1 MSEESTSNTKHFSPH
16 ASLAVIGLKLQE
28 LKLFDSISHTVNI
41 PQKVVKH
48 RPAEK
53 LYDAFITILA
63 GARGLNESGTRLR
76 SDEALQRAFGRSTC
90 AEYSVIQDTLDACTT
105 ENVAEMKHVVAT
117 IFQQHAQAAR
127 HDYDAA
133 LQMLDIDMSGLPCG
147 PKAELSKKGY
157 FSKDGIRY
165 GRQLGRVIASR
176 YEEIVVDNLFA
187 GNVQLNVALR
197 SLAMAAEEVLQL
209 DYQRRGRTVIRM
221 DSGGGS
227 LDDVNWLLDRGYQL
241 HCKDVSSKRA
251 EAWATTVIEWF
262 SDPAHPNREMGW
274 VVPLDTPDYVRP
286 VKRLAIR
293 WPKKNG
299 QMSYDLLISTLDA
312 HEVIDLLGQPKAH
325 VHEPELVALSYAKLY
340 DKRAGAIEIEL
351 KEDKQGVGLTK
362 RRKKRAAAQQM
373 IILLNTL
380 AHNVLMWA
388 REWLSAKEPKAK
400 RYGIQRLVR
409 DVCSVSG
416 MIETDEHG
424 QIRSVLLNRGS
435 TLARLLVGAFSSM
448 LQTQEIAVELAII

>member
-1 MSEESTSNTKHFSPH
+1 MEAQHGATGRFSPR
-16 ASLAVIGLKLQE
+16 ASLAAIGLRLRE
-28 LKLFDSISHTVNI
+28 LELLDLFAQKVKI
-41 PQKVVKH
+41 PQKKVKFT
-48 RPAEK
+48 PAEK
-53 LYDAFITILA
+53 LYDAFVTILA
-63 GARGLNESGTRLR
+63 GARGLNESATRLR
-76 SDEALQRAFGRSTC
+76 SDEALQRAFGRTAC
-90 AEYSVIQDTLDACTT
+90 AEYSVIHDTLDACTP
-105 ENVAEMKHVVAT
+105 ENVLRMKQVLAT

-147 PKAELSKKGY
+147 PKAEMSKKGY

-176 YEEIVVDNLFA
+176 YEEIVVDDLFA

-197 SLAMAAEEVLQL
+197 SLVIAAEEVLQL
-209 DYQRRGRTVIRM
+209 DYQRRQRTIIRM

-227 LDDVNWLLDRGYQL
+227 LEDVKWLLDRGYQL
-241 HCKDVSSKRA
+241 HCKDVSSKSA

-262 SDPAHPNREMGW
+262 SDPNHPQREMGW

-299 QMSYDLLISTLDA
+299 QLSYDLLISTLAA
-312 HEVIDLLGQPKAH
+312 HEVIDLLGQPEEH
-325 VHEPELVALSYAKLY
+325 VHEPEMVALAYARLY

-388 REWLSAKEPKAK
+388 RGWLSAEEPKAK
-400 RYGIQRLVR
+400 RYGILRLVR

-416 MIETDEHG
+416 IIETDEHG
-424 QIRSVLLNRGS
+424 HIRSVLLNRGS
-435 TLARLLVGAFSSM
+435 TLARLLVSAFRSM
-448 LQTQEIAVELAII
+448 LKTQEIAVELASI

>member
-1 MSEESTSNTKHFSPH
+1 MDQSATLTRRFSPR
-16 ASLAVIGLKLQE
+16 ASLAAIGLKLQE
-28 LKLFDSISHTVNI
+28 LKLCDFISQSVNV
-41 PQKVVKH
+41 PQKIVKH

-63 GARGLNESGTRLR
+63 GARGLNERGTRLR

-90 AEYSVIQDTLDACTT
+90 AEYSVIQDTLDACTP
-105 ENVAEMKHVVAT
+105 ENVSEMKYVVAT
-117 IFQQHAQAAR
+117 IFQQHSQAAR
-127 HDYDAA
+127 HDYDSC

-147 PKAELSKKGY
+147 PTAELSKKGY

-176 YEEIVVDNLFA
+176 YEEIVVDDLFA

-197 SLAMAAEEVLQL
+197 SLTIAAEEVLQL
-209 DYQRRGRTVIRM
+209 DYARRARTVIRM

-227 LDDVNWLLDRGYQL
+227 LSDVNWLLDRGYQL

-251 EAWATTVIEWF
+251 EARATTVIEWF
-262 SDPAHPNREMGW
+262 SDPHHPQREMGW
-274 VVPLDTPDYVRP
+274 VVPIDTPDYVRS

-293 WPKKNG
+293 WPKRNG
-299 QMSYDLLISTLDA
+299 QLSYDLLISTLSPS
-312 HEVIDLLGQPKAH
+312 EVIELLGQPQAH
-325 VHEPELVALSYAKLY
+325 VSEPELVALSYARLY
-340 DKRAGAIEIEL
+340 DQRAGAIEVEL

-388 REWLSAKEPKAK
+388 RGWLSAAEPKAK

-435 TLARLLVGAFSSM
+435 TLARLLVSAFSSM
-448 LQTQEIAVELAII
+448 LKPQAIAVELAII